1 MLISSFV
8 KQYYLKNEYTPD
20 KVWWKMFGFSLFSH
34 MNDHGMIME
43 CTWMHFIDGECTW
56 MYFIDGSLWE
66 SVHTHLDRPL
76 IDLSSH
82 LSVHIQIALDFL
94 RSI

>member
-8 KQYYLKNEYTPD
+8 KQYYLKIEYTPD
-20 KVWWKMFGFSLFSH
+20 KVRWKMFGFSLFSH

-43 CTWMHFIDGECTW
+43 CTWMH
-56 MYFIDGSLWE
+56 FIDGSLWE